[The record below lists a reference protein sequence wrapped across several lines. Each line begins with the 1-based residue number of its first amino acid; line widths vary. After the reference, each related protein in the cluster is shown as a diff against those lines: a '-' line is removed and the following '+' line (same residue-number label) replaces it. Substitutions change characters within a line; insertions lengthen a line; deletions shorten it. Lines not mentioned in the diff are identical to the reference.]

1 MMSFTV
7 VGPYYFKLTDCLF
20 NLSKIFLFIVLTK
33 INVFSNYES
42 FSHVILLNVFNYFIS
57 KYTMQIKNTQKVKI
71 NLIFI
76 KKKSANTKIER
87 YFVLFKINL
96 FIFTL
101 YFRQHICTNYLTVC
115 NITVNLKRISEMS
128 MLL

>member
-76 KKKSANTKIER
+76 KKNQQI
-87 YFVLFKINL
+87 
-96 FIFTL
+96 
-101 YFRQHICTNYLTVC
+101 
-115 NITVNLKRISEMS
+115 LK
-128 MLL
+128 